1 MRMRGQG
8 CGAGTE
14 RRDGEA
20 SQCLGWVS
28 RCRTPQSPWTY
39 PRSSMR
45 TGLLPRVGWR
55 PRVESALL
63 VALLGLLLSLAMLSP
78 PQQTMKLETVEE
90 LLDIDELIK
99 TQPSK
104 KDLLTARLSK
114 IGYDLKSCLSTIM
127 DRLMTNELTSNLN
140 MKGGGGKTAFAE
152 TKLLDVV
159 TELVSWIP
167 RRGPKRWSMMPL
179 KIN

>member
-1 MRMRGQG
+1 MRRHIPTRLEAGSNGSSSRLPPAFTGWEEYHSARNDG
-8 CGAGTE
+8 CHRAMT
-14 RRDGEA
+14 
-20 SQCLGWVS
+20 
-28 RCRTPQSPWTY
+28 TPS
-39 PRSSMR
+39 
-45 TGLLPRVGWR
+45 
-55 PRVESALL
+55 
-63 VALLGLLLSLAMLSP
+63 
-78 PQQTMKLETVEE
+78 KLETVEE